1 MYTIKT
7 IIQQQ
12 VNAEFGRVK
21 KIESFNLYF
30 LNEQLAIYIVIL
42 KNRPKTM
49 RVYIPLNGEKPY
61 AIDNQIWEEYK

>member
-12 VNAEFGRVK
+12 VNSFFGRVTK
-21 KIESFNLYF
+21 LKEISLYF
-30 LNEQLAIYIVIL
+30 LNERLVVYVVIL
-42 KNRPKTM
+42 KNRPETM

-61 AIDNQIWEEYK
+61 VIDHELGEEK